1 MWSQFTREIIHP
13 ITWVKRTDQVHT
25 YTHTHILWH
34 HPKPTAMVSAQ
45 KYNSYWETNI
55 LLKKYFLCV
64 YPTFFFFKKLLISLW
79 KMKSNEVSLK
89 NESFCTLHMQELNQ
103 DMWKSVYV
111 LWYNAFGKR
120 ISFFSD
126 FWWRTPW
133 KSVPARTSSSKWH
146 FIS

>member
-1 MWSQFTREIIHP
+1 MISIHQRNHSSNNMSEENWSGTHIH
-13 ITWVKRTDQVHT
+13 
-25 YTHTHILWH
+25 THTHLVTP
-34 HPKPTAMVSAQ
+34 PKTHSNGVSSEIQ
-45 KYNSYWETNI
+45 QLLGNKYSFEEIFPLCLSY
-55 LLKKYFLCV
+55 
-64 YPTFFFFKKLLISLW
+64 FFFFKKLLISLW

-111 LWYNAFGKR
+111 LWYNALGKR